1 MNIEPNIFFWI
12 ILVAIVG
19 IFALD
24 LFSEWLNLKGLRLEL
39 PQDFKDVF
47 DQEKYSK
54 SLEYTRI
61 TTKFG
66 AIQSS
71 FDLLIFL
78 FFWIIGG
85 FGWLSDIIIGLDYNP
100 IISG

>member
-12 ILVAIVG
+12 ILIAIVG

-24 LFSEWLNLKGLRLEL
+24 LFSEWLNIKGLRLEL
-39 PQDFKDVF
+39 PQEFKDVF
-47 DQEKYSK
+47 NQEKYSK

-66 AIQSS
+66 TIQSS
-71 FDLLIFL
+71 FDLILFL
-78 FFWIIGG
+78 FFWIFGG
-85 FGWLSDIIIGLDYNP
+85 FGWLSHKIIEFGHDP
-100 IISG
+100 VPSG